1 MRILS
6 EEDDMQVGP
15 GLIVSIVFL
24 ALLCLF
30 YCSVSCIVR
39 CFYPDMTKGPEW
51 FVNPRTGGS
60 RWLRPPKARDFFC
73 CCLSNDLVQEA
84 YDSKADKADIAN
96 GTKKSNPK
104 EITDNLLN
112 QLNSGRV

>member
-1 MRILS
+1 MRVLS
-6 EEDDMQVGP
+6 EEDEMQVGP
-15 GLIVSIVFL
+15 GLIVTIVFL
-24 ALLCLF
+24 ALFIVF
-30 YCSVSCIVR
+30 YCSISCIVR

-84 YDSKADKADIAN
+84 YDTKADDKA
-96 GTKKSNPK
+96 KLNPNQIK
-104 EITDNLLN
+104 NNPLL
-112 QLNSGRV
+112 QFTSVKV